1 MNIMSTC
8 VEYVEYTIEIKITCG
23 SIPLPPDVLV
33 GYFMYLSLWGFVW
46 FLYWL
51 ICLKFL
57 WCFVCLVFFLGLFV
71 CLFLY
76 WFVCLKFGFFVS
88 LVLCLFEIWFVCL
101 QVCQMIQWDRQTELL
116 TFDLVEE
123 ITKGFFYKSS
133 LSISTQ
139 FQSGQKWFFSQR
151 EWLCRSYYDHHLRQ
165 LINEIS
171 IINYQIYI
179 NNFVCS
185 RASTHGLPG
194 CARATR
200 GAKTSSAIGKPSKM
214 FKK

>member
-76 WFVCLKFGFFVS
+76 WFVCLKFG
-88 LVLCLFEIWFVCL
+88 LFVCKFVRWSSETGRL
-101 QVCQMIQWDRQTELL
+101 SFWLLIWSKRSQKDFSINPLRPFRHNFNRDKNDSFPNVRSRMSDFVGHITMIT
-116 TFDLVEE
+116 
-123 ITKGFFYKSS
+123 I
-133 LSISTQ
+133 
-139 FQSGQKWFFSQR
+139 
-151 EWLCRSYYDHHLRQ
+151 
-165 LINEIS
+165 
-171 IINYQIYI
+171 
-179 NNFVCS
+179 FVNW
-185 RASTHGLPG
+185 
-194 CARATR
+194 
-200 GAKTSSAIGKPSKM
+200 
-214 FKK
+214 